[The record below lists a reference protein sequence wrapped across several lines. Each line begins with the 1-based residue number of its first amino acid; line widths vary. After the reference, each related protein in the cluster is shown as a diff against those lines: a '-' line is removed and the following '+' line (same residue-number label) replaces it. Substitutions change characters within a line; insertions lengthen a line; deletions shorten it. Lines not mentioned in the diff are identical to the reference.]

1 MSFDALKTRQAKY
14 GSYTTVYI
22 VVVVA
27 ILAAVNYLAD
37 QHNKTFDATA
47 NKLYSLSEQTVKV
60 LDGLEED
67 LKISYF
73 DRATDFE
80 RVRDSLV
87 RYENASNRVT
97 IDYVDPDSR
106 PDVAQAMNVRTYGTL
121 VVEYGVNRE
130 EAQSTDEEDITNAI
144 IRAKKGQEKSA
155 CLLAGHGEAAGDDR
169 DREGF
174 SGASEEIEAANY
186 SMASLSLLERPQ
198 IPTQCTVLI
207 VAGPQTRIEDPE
219 IDIFKR
225 YVEGGGRL
233 LLLIDQRK
241 SPGLVEL
248 VAGWGIRVKD
258 DTILDLTG
266 IGQLFGGGPLTP
278 LVAEYEDH
286 PITEVMG
293 GAATFFPYTRTVEP
307 GESVDGWEVEKL
319 FSTTSGSFAT
329 EKLEIV
335 EEELVR
341 NTEWE
346 TEGPISAGVA
356 ATYDVPEEAA
366 DEDPAGKDGAAE
378 GDEDEEASD
387 DDADA
392 EDDVA
397 SEEDAKQ
404 GRVVVVGT
412 SGFARNHSLGR
423 GSNLDLLLNIMS
435 WLSSDEDL
443 ISIRPTDPENTPLDL
458 TQSDMTRLFLL
469 TVVGF
474 PAVIVVLG
482 VSVWWR
488 RR

>member
-22 VVVVA
+22 VVVIA
-27 ILAAVNYLAD
+27 ILAAVNYLAV
-37 QHNKTFDATA
+37 QNNQTYDATA

-60 LDGLEED
+60 IDGLESD

-87 RYENASNRVT
+87 RYENASSRVT
-97 IDYVDPDSR
+97 VAYIDPDSR
-106 PDVAQAMNVRTYGTL
+106 PDVAQTMNVRTYGTL
-121 VVEYGVNRE
+121 IVEYGVNRE
-130 EAQSTDEEDITNAI
+130 EAQSTEEEDITNAV

-169 DREGF
+169 EREGF
-174 SGASEEIEAANY
+174 AGASEEIESANY
-186 SMASLSLLERPQ
+186 EMASLSLLERPQ
-198 IPTQCTVLI
+198 IPTRCTVLI
-207 VAGPQTRIEDPE
+207 VAGAQTRIEAAE
-219 IDIFKR
+219 IDIFRR

-233 LLLIDQRK
+233 LLMIDQKK
-241 SPGLVEL
+241 SPGLVDL

-258 DTILDLTG
+258 DTVLDLTG
-266 IGQLFGGGPLTP
+266 IGQLFGAGPLTP
-278 LVAEYEDH
+278 LVSEYRDH
-286 PITEVMG
+286 PITEVMDG
-293 GAATFFPYTRTVEP
+293 SATFFPYARTVEP

-329 EKLEIV
+329 ENLDIV
-335 EEELVR
+335 DEELVR
-341 NTEWE
+341 NPSWE
-346 TEGPISAGVA
+346 TEGPISVGVA
-356 ATYDVPEEAA
+356 ATYKVPGETA
-366 DEDPAGKDGAAE
+366 DEDVSDSD
-378 GDEDEEASD
+378 DEDG
-387 DDADA
+387 DA
-392 EDDVA
+392 EQDA
-397 SEEDAKQ
+397 SEHDEDAAAGAEPDDEGKQ

-412 SGFARNHSLGR
+412 SGFARNYSLGR
-423 GSNLDLLLNIMS
+423 GSNLDLLLNILS

-458 TQSDMTRLFLL
+458 TSSDMTRLFLL

-474 PAVIVVLG
+474 PAVIAFLG

>member
-1 MSFDALKTRQAKY
+1 MSFDALKSRQAKY

-27 ILAAVNYLAD
+27 ILAAVNYLANE
-37 QHNKTFDATA
+37 HNKTFDATEG
-47 NKLYSLSEQTVKV
+47 KLYSLSEQTMKV
-60 LDGLEED
+60 LDGLEAD

-73 DRATDFE
+73 DRSTDFE

-87 RYENASNRVT
+87 RYENASSRVT
-97 IDYVDPDSR
+97 VDYVDPDSR

-121 VVEYGVNRE
+121 FVEYGVNRE

-144 IRAKKGQEKSA
+144 IRAKKGQKKSA

-169 DREGF
+169 EREGF

-207 VAGPQTRIEDPE
+207 VAGPQTKIEAPE
-219 IDIFKR
+219 IDILKR

-233 LLLIDQRK
+233 LLLIDQKK
-241 SPGLVEL
+241 SPGLVDL
-248 VAGWGIRVKD
+248 VTGWGIRVKD
-258 DTILDLTG
+258 DTIRDLTG
-266 IGQLFGGGPLTP
+266 IGQLFGAGPLTP
-278 LVAEYEDH
+278 LVSDYEDH
-286 PITEVMG
+286 PITEVMTG
-293 GAATFFPYTRTVEP
+293 SATFFPYARTVQP
-307 GESVDGWEVEKL
+307 GESVDGWEVDRL

-329 EKLEIV
+329 EKLDIV
-335 EEELVR
+335 EDELVR
-341 NTEWE
+341 NSDWE
-346 TEGPISAGVA
+346 TEGPISVGVA
-356 ATYDVPEEAA
+356 ATFDVPDELADDGSEA
-366 DEDPAGKDGAAE
+366 DEGDG
-378 GDEDEEASD
+378 EDLSD
-387 DDADA
+387 DDPADEEETGDDEDA
-392 EDDVA
+392 E
-397 SEEDAKQ
+397 Q

-412 SGFARNHSLGR
+412 SGFARNYSLGR
-423 GSNLDLLLNIMS
+423 GSNLDLLLNILS

-458 TQSDMTRLFLL
+458 TQSDMTQLFLI
-469 TVVGF
+469 TVIGF
-474 PAVIVVLG
+474 PAVIIVLG

>member
-1 MSFDALKTRQAKY
+1 MRFDVLKTRQAKY
-14 GSYTTVYI
+14 GGYTTVYI
-22 VVVVA
+22 VVVIA
-27 ILAAVNYLAD
+27 ILVAVNYLAD
-37 QHNKTFDATA
+37 QHNKTFDATEG
-47 NKLYSLSEQTVKV
+47 KLYSLSEQTVKV
-60 LDGLEED
+60 IEGLEAD

-73 DRATDFE
+73 DRSTDFE

-87 RYENASNRVT
+87 RYENASSRVT
-97 IDYVDPDSR
+97 VGYIDPDSR
-106 PDVAQAMNVRTYGTL
+106 PDVAQAMNLRTYGTL
-121 VVEYGVNRE
+121 IVEYGVNRE

-186 SMASLSLLERPQ
+186 SMASLSLLEMPR

-207 VAGPQTRIEDPE
+207 VAGAQTRIEDPE
-219 IDIFKR
+219 IDILKR

-233 LLLIDQRK
+233 LLMIDQKK

-266 IGQLFGGGPLTP
+266 IGQLFGGGPLMP
-278 LVAEYEDH
+278 LVAEYADH
-286 PITEVMG
+286 PITEVMDG
-293 GAATFFPYTRTVEP
+293 SATFFPYTRTVEP
-307 GESVDGWEVEKL
+307 GESVDGWEVDKL

-329 EKLEIV
+329 EKLDIV
-335 EEELVR
+335 DEELVR
-341 NTEWE
+341 NPSWE
-346 TEGPISAGVA
+346 TEGPISVGVA
-356 ATYDVPEEAA
+356 ATYDVPDETT
-366 DEDPAGKDGAAE
+366 DEDADDSDDEE
-378 GDEDEEASD
+378 GDAEQDASNDEE
-387 DDADA
+387 DA
-392 EDDVA
+392 EQDAAVED
-397 SEEDAKQ
+397 DAKQ

-412 SGFARNHSLGR
+412 SGFARNYSLGR
-423 GSNLDLLLNIMS
+423 GSNVDLLLNILN

-458 TQSDMTRLFLL
+458 TSSDMTRLFLL

>member
-1 MSFDALKTRQAKY
+1 MSFDALKSRQAKY
-14 GSYTTVYI
+14 GGYTTVYI

-37 QHNKTFDATA
+37 QHNKTFDATEG
-47 NKLYSLSEQTVKV
+47 KLYSLSEQTMKV
-60 LDGLEED
+60 LDGLEAD

-73 DRATDFE
+73 DRSTDFE

-87 RYENASNRVT
+87 RYENASSRVT
-97 IDYVDPDSR
+97 VAYVDPDSR

-121 VVEYGVNRE
+121 FVEYGVNRE

-169 DREGF
+169 EREGF

-219 IDIFKR
+219 IDILKR

-233 LLLIDQRK
+233 LLLIDQKK
-241 SPGLVEL
+241 SAGLVEL

-258 DTILDLTG
+258 DTVLDLTG
-266 IGQLFGGGPLTP
+266 IGQLFGAGPLTP
-278 LVAEYEDH
+278 LVSDYEDH
-286 PITEVMG
+286 PITEVMTG
-293 GAATFFPYTRTVEP
+293 SATFFPYARTVQP
-307 GESVDGWEVEKL
+307 GESVDGWEVDRL

-329 EKLEIV
+329 EKLDIV
-335 EEELVR
+335 EDELVR
-341 NTEWE
+341 NSDWE
-346 TEGPISAGVA
+346 TEGPISVGVA
-356 ATYDVPEEAA
+356 ATFDVA
-366 DEDPAGKDGAAE
+366 DEPADDGSEADE
-378 GDEDEEASD
+378 GDGEDLSD
-387 DDADA
+387 DDPADEEETGDDEDA
-392 EDDVA
+392 E
-397 SEEDAKQ
+397 Q

-412 SGFARNHSLGR
+412 SGFARNYSLGR
-423 GSNLDLLLNIMS
+423 GSNRDLLLNILS

-458 TQSDMTRLFLL
+458 TQSDMTRLFLI
-469 TVVGF
+469 TVIGF
-474 PAVIVVLG
+474 PAVIIVLG